1 MIGEGAVNFLLPF
14 CTVDFFHFIFI
25 SFHSYFLTAINL
37 SMFVSMRNI
46 TVSFC

>member
-25 SFHSYFLTAINL
+25 SFHSYL

-46 TVSFC
+46 AVSFC

>member
-14 CTVDFFHFIFI
+14 CTVDFFHFYFF
-25 SFHSYFLTAINL
+25 SFLLLFLTAINL

-46 TVSFC
+46 AVNFC